1 MASQSDQSPNAKS
14 PNTLPVKEAYDQWAA
29 TYDTDGNFLQALD
42 SIMME
47 ELLPRFISLLPPRPL
62 IIDLGSGT
70 ARNTCR
76 LLQIPEAH
84 VAGLDISENMIEKGK
99 SRCREVWDSLPPVPT
114 LETLGFKR
122 CDISS
127 TEAVGFHN
135 AEGVISTLVME
146 HIPLENF
153 FAVCHKIM
161 APGGILLITNM
172 HSDMGAISQAGFVD
186 QATGDKI
193 QTKSYAHTL
202 SEVEEQITAKNF
214 EILWKEERAVSEVD
228 LEKIGERGRKWV
240 GVKVW
245 FGMILRK
252 GETLAGSRG

>member
-1 MASQSDQSPNAKS
+1 MASQSSQSPNAKS

-42 SIMME
+42 SIMMD
-47 ELLPRFISLLPPRPL
+47 ELLPRFISLLPPSPS
-62 IIDLGSGT
+62 IADLGSGT

-76 LLQIPEAH
+76 LLQIRDAD
-84 VAGLDISENMIEKGK
+84 VAGLDISEHMIEKAK
-99 SRCREVWDSLPPVPT
+99 SRCLDVWNSLPPSPRCHV
-114 LETLGFKR
+114 LAFKP

-127 TEAVGFHN
+127 TEAVGFYL
-135 AEGVISTLVME
+135 AKGVISTLVME

-186 QATGDKI
+186 QATGEKI
-193 QTKSYAHTL
+193 QTTSYAHTL
-202 SEVEEQITAKNF
+202 SEVEEQIAAKNF
-214 EILWKEERAVSEVD
+214 EILWKEERAVSEGD

-252 GETLAGSRG
+252 LS

>member
-1 MASQSDQSPNAKS
+1 MASRSGQSPNAKS
-14 PNTLPVKEAYDQWAA
+14 PNTLSVKEAYDQWAA

-42 SIMME
+42 SIMMD
-47 ELLPRFISLLPPRPL
+47 ELLPRFFSLLPPRPSVV
-62 IIDLGSGT
+62 DLGSGT
-70 ARNTCR
+70 GRNTCR
-76 LLQIPEAH
+76 LMQFREADI
-84 VAGLDISENMIEKGK
+84 VGLDISENMIEKGK
-99 SRCREVWDSLPPVPT
+99 SHCQEVWDSLAPTPT
-114 LETLGFKR
+114 LQRVSFEA

-127 TEAVGFHN
+127 TEAMGFYN
-135 AEGVISTLVME
+135 ANGVISTLVME

-153 FAVCHKIM
+153 FAVCRKIM

-186 QATGDKI
+186 QVTGEKI
-193 QTKSYAHTL
+193 QTHSYAHTL
-202 SEVEEQITAKNF
+202 SEVEEQITAKKF
-214 EILWKEERAVSEVD
+214 EILWQEERAVSEGD

-252 GETLAGSRG
+252 QS